1 MATILTT
8 QDIAD
13 QMITIEA
20 SVVSSIYVDHSLL
33 FEYELNKNMFKNPIW
48 KCFFIVAEKII
59 SKGGQSLDQVTVETF
74 LDMDGNEKLK
84 SKYEQYGGY
93 QKISLP
99 MDMVDTSNIQMW
111 VEDLKKYSATYDYI
125 KDCTFTNDDLKD
137 VINAL
142 NPNELYDYITAKM
155 NNVFISVDTNVG
167 KPKPI
172 NHNIRDM
179 VSECDEGKSIG
190 LPIPSNILNSE
201 IKGLQMGQVYGI
213 AGLSGA
219 GKTTTVIELILSTI
233 WDNGESVLMMLNEQ
247 DLKKMQQ
254 QMLTWIINNKLEPKV
269 KFSSG
274 RWMDGHFTDE
284 EQILISQAIEILESK
299 IEDNTILIEE
309 LQRYTCKSVCKLIRK
324 YASLGIK
331 YFILDTF
338 KISSDAKGDNQ
349 WGSFMADA
357 VELYDLVK
365 PSVLNVNLILT
376 LQLEKGRAAISRYL
390 NESNIGISKNIK
402 DVFSVLILMRRL
414 YNDEYTGEKN
424 ELKTELPIEG
434 TSSSRE
440 VVLDRKKQYA
450 VLFIDKNRNGTANQY
465 QIVAEQHLGWLTYNE
480 VGICNVPFGT

>member
-1 MATILTT
+1 MAEILTT
-8 QDIAD
+8 QDISD
-13 QMITIEA
+13 QMISIEA
-20 SVVSSIYVDHSLL
+20 SVVGSIYVEPSLL
-33 FEYELNKNMFKNPIW
+33 YEYELNKDIFKSPIW
-48 KCFFIVAEKII
+48 KCFFIIADRIV
-59 SKGGQSLDQVTVETF
+59 SKGGQSLDQVTIETF
-74 LDMDGNEKLK
+74 LCMDGNEKLK
-84 SKYEQYGGY
+84 SVYETIGGY
-93 QKISLP
+93 SKVSLP
-99 MDMVDTSNIQMW
+99 MDIVDTSNMEMW
-111 VEDLKKYSATYDYI
+111 VEELRKYSATYDYI
-125 KDCTFTNDDLKD
+125 KSCTFTNDDLKN
-137 VINAL
+137 VINVL
-142 NPNELYDYITAKM
+142 DSNELYDYINAKL
-155 NNVFISVDTNVG
+155 NNVFINVDTNVG
-167 KPKPI
+167 KPKAI
-172 NHNIRDM
+172 NYDIREM
-179 VSECDEGKSIG
+179 VSECNEGKSIG
-190 LPIPSNILNSE
+190 LPIPSDILNSE
-201 IKGLQMGQVYGI
+201 IKGLQMGQIYGI

-254 QMLTWIINNKLEPKV
+254 QMLTWIINNKLNPKV

-284 EQILISQAIEILESK
+284 EQAIINQAIEILEGK
-299 IEDNTILIEE
+299 IKDNTILIEE
-309 LQRYTCKSVCKLIRK
+309 LQRYTCKSACKLIKK

-365 PSVLNVNLILT
+365 PAGLNVNLILT

-424 ELKTELPIEG
+424 ELKTVMPIDG
-434 TSSSRE
+434 TQSSRE
-440 VVLDRKKQYA
+440 IILEKHKQYA

-465 QIVAEQHLGWLTYNE
+465 QIVSEQHLGWLTYKE